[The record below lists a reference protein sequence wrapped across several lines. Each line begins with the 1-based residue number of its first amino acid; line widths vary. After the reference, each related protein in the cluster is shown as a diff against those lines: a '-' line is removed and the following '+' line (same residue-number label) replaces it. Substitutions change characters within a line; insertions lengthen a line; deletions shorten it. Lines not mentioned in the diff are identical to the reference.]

1 MNDAA
6 SILDTVVVGWLCEA
20 ASIALPIT
28 GLGEAGWWLRWRL
41 GIGILP
47 WRARSFSNWS
57 TDLSTRRDAS
67 SRQLNFSAM
76 NSIADHFIQRAS
88 RRPETTAQRQSIAE
102 IDSRRGRNR
111 RLASLS
117 IFIEK
122 AVQSQWTQVSNLS
135 IASSIS

>member
-1 MNDAA
+1 
-6 SILDTVVVGWLCEA
+6 
-20 ASIALPIT
+20 
-28 GLGEAGWWLRWRL
+28 
-41 GIGILP
+41 
-47 WRARSFSNWS
+47 
-57 TDLSTRRDAS
+57 
-67 SRQLNFSAM
+67 M